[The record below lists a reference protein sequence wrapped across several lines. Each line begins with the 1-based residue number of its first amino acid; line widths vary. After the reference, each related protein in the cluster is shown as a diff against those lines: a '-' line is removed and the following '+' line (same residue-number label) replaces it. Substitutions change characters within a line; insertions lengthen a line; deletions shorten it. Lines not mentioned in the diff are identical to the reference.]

1 MVSRQ
6 KKQILHSLIYER
18 EIKGN
23 VKTLKEVQQFAHQT
37 TQLND
42 RFQQPFVFSFVNESF
57 ISGFV

>member
-1 MVSRQ
+1 MVSR
-6 KKQILHSLIYER
+6 HSLVYER

-23 VKTLKEVQQFAHQT
+23 LKTLKEVQQFANQT

-42 RFQQPFVFSFVNESF
+42 RFQQPFVFSLVNERF